1 MKRTAITLSLISLI
15 VVAVLDAESTTVKPA
30 ESPDR
35 QLTDYSEQV
44 QSQNIPPYTQKPRME
59 VRVKILEKKV
69 VKLEKQIQTL
79 ICVSNQLKKK
89 LGNVSTDLSSTKKKI
104 RKNSTRR
111 NTSPPPE
118 SPYGVHKDV
127 DGDRRKE
134 RSSAR
139 RK

>member
-15 VVAVLDAESTTVKPA
+15 VVAVLDAGSTTVKPA

-35 QLTDYSEQV
+35 QLTGHPEQV
-44 QSQNIPPYTQKPRME
+44 QSQNIPPYTKKPRME

-69 VKLEKQIQTL
+69 AKLEKQIQTL
-79 ICVSNQLKKK
+79 IRVSNQLKKK
-89 LGNVSTDLSSTKKKI
+89 VGNVSSDLSSTKKKI

-127 DGDRRKE
+127 DGDGRKE
-134 RSSAR
+134 RTDVKR
-139 RK
+139 N